1 MLCCVTTRVK
11 VKRNGHIMNGADDE
25 PGLNYQCSAV
35 NGADDEPVAVLGQIL
50 RIDSA

>member
-1 MLCCVTTRVK
+1 
-11 VKRNGHIMNGADDE
+11 MNGTDDE

-50 RIDSA
+50 RIDSSLTRTVAFKVM